1 MHAMYLEWDVLVLVQ
16 EHVELTDAYPEVT
29 ISKLV
34 GDVEAQSA
42 KLSPLQRD
50 AMEHTQWE

>member
-42 KLSPLQRD
+42 KLTPLQTHPTH
-50 AMEHTQWE
+50 HT

>member
-50 AMEHTQWE
+50 AMEHTQ